1 MRTYGSKKHHAK
13 RKDTPRQDKFDV
25 VHPNA
30 AGIDI
35 GSQEHYVAVP
45 ANRASQTVQRFGCYT
60 ADLLRMAGWLRDCGI
75 KTVAMESTGVYWIPV
90 YEYLERKG
98 FEVLLVDAR
107 QTKNVTG
114 RKTDVQDCQWIQRL
128 HSYGLLS
135 AAYRPSREIA
145 VMRSYWR
152 HRSTLVQACAHQI
165 HLMQKALEQM
175 NLQLHK
181 AVTDIMGVTG
191 RMIIE
196 AILEG
201 ERDPVTLAKLR
212 HATVKSSESEL
223 AKALE
228 GTWEPAHLFALRQ
241 SYECYK
247 FLQGQLVQCDQEIEQ
262 YMAALSSNTTDD
274 TTKPQS
280 VTAGKTQSRK
290 SKPKKN
296 QPHFDLRSEQI
307 RVVGVDL
314 TAVPGLDVMTVQMIL
329 TECGISVEAFPS
341 EKHFTSWL
349 GLCPNNRK
357 TGGAICSRRTRKV
370 NNRLATALR
379 VAAYG
384 MSRSQTAIGAYYRRI
399 RSRVGAPKAITATA
413 RKLACIIYRMLKYG
427 EEYVERGADYYEQR
441 YKKRIVKNIAKKAKE
456 LGFQLLELDTG
467 ELVS

>member
-1 MRTYGSKKHHAK
+1 MRTYGNKKRHANK
-13 RKDTPRQDKFDV
+13 KNARRQEKFDV
-25 VHPNA
+25 VHPKA

-45 ANRASQTVQRFGCYT
+45 ADQGSQTVQCFGCYT
-60 ADLLRMAGWLRDCGI
+60 ADLRRMAGWLRDCDI
-75 KTVAMESTGVYWIPV
+75 KTIAMESTGVYWIPV
-90 YEYLERKG
+90 YEYLEREG

-114 RKTDVQDCQWIQRL
+114 RKTDVLDCQWIQRL

-135 AAYRPSREIA
+135 SAYRPTREIA
-145 VMRSYWR
+145 VMRNYWR
-152 HRSTLVQACAHQI
+152 HRSTLVQECAHQI

-196 AILEG
+196 AILHG
-201 ERDPVTLAKLR
+201 ERNPLTLAKLR

-247 FLQGQLVQCDQEIEQ
+247 FLQGQLVQCDDEIEQ
-262 YMAALSSNTTDD
+262 YMATLRSNAKGETA
-274 TTKPQS
+274 KPQQGS
-280 VTAGKTQSRK
+280 APEKSRRG
-290 SKPKKN
+290 KPKKN

-307 RVVGVDL
+307 RIAGVDL
-314 TAVPGLDVMTVQMIL
+314 TAIPGIDALTAQMIL
-329 TECGISVEAFPS
+329 TECGTSVEGFPS

-357 TGGAICSRRTRKV
+357 TGGAIYSRRTRKV
-370 NNRLATALR
+370 NNRLATAFR
-379 VAAYG
+379 VAAFG
-384 MSRSQTAIGAYYRRI
+384 MCRSQTAIGAYYRRI

-413 RKLACIIYRMLKYG
+413 RKLACIVYRMLKYG
-427 EEYVERGADYYEQR
+427 EEYMERGADYYEQK
-441 YKKRIVKNIAKKAKE
+441 YKKKIVKTIAKKAKD
-456 LGFQLLELDTG
+456 LGFQLVELDTG
-467 ELVS
+467 EVVS